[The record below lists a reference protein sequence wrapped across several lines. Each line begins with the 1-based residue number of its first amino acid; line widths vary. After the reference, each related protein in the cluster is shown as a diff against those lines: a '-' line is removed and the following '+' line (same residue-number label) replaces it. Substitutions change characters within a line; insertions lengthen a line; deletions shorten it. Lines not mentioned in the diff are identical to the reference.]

1 MRRYAAVRML
11 LHERSTT
18 AGAILG
24 VVAIVFLVGQQLA
37 IMFGLFTLMSA
48 VVDNSGADIWV
59 VSKNVENTASV
70 SSLPS
75 RYVDRL
81 AGMPQIEWAE
91 PVIYSAAQL
100 RLPNGTFQPV
110 QVIGVTRPEL
120 HGGPWR
126 FTSGGN
132 EVLLENDGA
141 TVDKFDLQD
150 VGNPEIGKIV
160 EVNGVRVRVAGYT
173 EGTRSFGAPLLFTN
187 STKAREVTGLAADRC
202 SDILVRLKPGASI
215 RQALADIE
223 ALLPKAS
230 ALTSQEL
237 SRNTIIY
244 NLTSTG
250 IGSSFGLSTL
260 VGLIVGV
267 VIITLTMYTNVL
279 NRQRDFA
286 VLRAIGAR
294 RRDVFVIII
303 YQALTIGFV
312 GLLIGFFLLAGFL
325 FGVKGSRLPANLP
338 LWLPPAHA
346 LLTFLLCFGGSALA
360 LRRALKIEPASAFR

>member
-37 IMFGLFTLMSA
+37 VLFGLFTLMSA
-48 VVDNSGADIWV
+48 VVDNSGADIWIA
-59 VSKNVENTASV
+59 SENVENTSSAG
-70 SSLPS
+70 SLPI

-81 AGMPQIEWAE
+81 AGMADIEWAV
-91 PVIYSAAQL
+91 PVVYAGAQL

-110 QVIGVTRPEL
+110 QVVGVTRPLL

-126 FTSGGN
+126 FAAGGN
-132 EVLLENDGA
+132 DVLLEYDGA
-141 TVDKFDLQD
+141 TVDKFDLED
-150 VGNPEIGKIV
+150 LGSPEIGRIV
-160 EVNGVRVRVAGYT
+160 EVNSRRIRVAGYT
-173 EGTRSFGAPLLFTN
+173 DGTRSFGAPLLFTN
-187 STKAREVTGLAADRC
+187 ATKAREVTGLPADRC
-202 SDILVRLKPGASI
+202 SNILVRLRPGASV
-215 RQALADIE
+215 RQAMADIA

-230 ALTSQEL
+230 ALTSAEL
-237 SRNTIIY
+237 SRNTILY

-260 VGLIVGV
+260 IGILVGV

-286 VLRAIGAR
+286 VLRALGAR
-294 RRDVFVIII
+294 RKDIFFIIV
-303 YQALTIGFV
+303 YQALTIGFI
-312 GLLIGFFLLAGFL
+312 GLLVGFFLLAGFL

-338 LWLPPAHA
+338 LWMPPAHA
-346 LLTFLLCFGGSALA
+346 LLTFLLCLGGSALA

>member
-1 MRRYAAVRML
+1 ML

-37 IMFGLFTLMSA
+37 VLFGLFTLMSA

-59 VSKNVENTASV
+59 VSKNVENTTSAGT
-70 SSLPS
+70 LPS

-81 AGMPQIEWAE
+81 AGLAGVEWAE
-91 PVIYSAAQL
+91 PVVSTGAQL
-100 RLPNGTFQPV
+100 RLPNGTFQAV
-110 QVIGVTRPEL
+110 QVIGVTRPHL

-126 FTSGGN
+126 FASGGN
-132 EVLLENDGA
+132 DVLLEYDGV

-150 VGNPEIGKIV
+150 LGDPAIGRIV
-160 EVNGVRVRVAGYT
+160 EVNGRRIRVAGYT

-187 STKAREVTGLAADRC
+187 ATKAREVTGLAADRC
-202 SDILVRLKPGASI
+202 SNILVRLKPGTNVE
-215 RQALADIE
+215 QALVDIE

-237 SRNTIIY
+237 ARNTILY

-260 VGLIVGV
+260 IGILVGV

-286 VLRAIGAR
+286 VLRALGAR
-294 RRDVFVIII
+294 RQDVFVIIV
-303 YQALTIGFV
+303 YQAFTIGLV

-325 FGVKGSRLPANLP
+325 FGVQGSRLPANLP
-338 LWLPPAHA
+338 LWMPPAHA
-346 LLTFLLCFGGSALA
+346 LLTFLLCLAGSALA

>member
-1 MRRYAAVRML
+1 ML

-48 VVDNSGADIWV
+48 VVANSGADIWV
-59 VSKNVENTASV
+59 ASGNVENTSEAGT
-70 SSLPS
+70 LPS

-81 AGMPQIEWAE
+81 AGMAGIEWAV
-91 PVIYSAAQL
+91 PVVYAGAQL

-110 QVIGVTRPEL
+110 QIVGVTRPHL
-120 HGGPWR
+120 RGGPWR
-126 FTSGGN
+126 FASGGGD
-132 EVLLENDGA
+132 VLLEYDGA
-141 TVDKFDLQD
+141 TVDKFDLKD
-150 VGNPEIGKIV
+150 LGNPELGRIV
-160 EVNGVRVRVAGYT
+160 EVNSHRIRVVGYT
-173 EGTRSFGAPLLFTN
+173 EGSRAFGAPLLFTN
-187 STKAREVTGLAADRC
+187 ATKARELTGLPADRC
-202 SDILVRLKPGASI
+202 SNILVRLRPGVN
-215 RQALADIE
+215 RVQALAEIE
-223 ALLPKAS
+223 TLLPKAR
-230 ALTSQEL
+230 ALTSEEL
-237 SRNTIIY
+237 ARNTIVY

-250 IGSSFGLSTL
+250 IGTSFGLSTL
-260 VGLIVGV
+260 VGILVGV

-286 VLRAIGAR
+286 VLRALGAR
-294 RRDVFVIII
+294 RKDVFVIIVH
-303 YQALTIGFV
+303 QALTIGFI

-338 LWLPPAHA
+338 WWLPPAHA
-346 LLTFLLCFGGSALA
+346 LLTLLLCLGGSALA

>member
-1 MRRYAAVRML
+1 ML

-37 IMFGLFTLMSA
+37 VLFGLFTLMSA
-48 VVDNSGADIWV
+48 VVDNSGADIWI
-59 VSKNVENTASV
+59 VSQNVENTSSAG
-70 SSLPS
+70 SLPS

-81 AGMPQIEWAE
+81 AGMPGIEWAE
-91 PVIYSAAQL
+91 PVVYAGAQL

-110 QVIGVTRPEL
+110 QVVGVTRPHL

-126 FTSGGN
+126 FASGEN
-132 EVLLENDGA
+132 DVLLEYDGV

-150 VGNPEIGKIV
+150 LGSPELGQIV
-160 EVNGVRVRVAGYT
+160 EVNSRRMRIAGYT
-173 EGTRSFGAPLLFTN
+173 EGSRAFGAPLLFTN
-187 STKAREVTGLAADRC
+187 ATKAREVTGIPADRC
-202 SDILVRLKPGASI
+202 SNVLVRLKPGTSVD
-215 RQALADIE
+215 QALADIE
-223 ALLPKAS
+223 ALLPKAE
-230 ALTSQEL
+230 ALTSTEL
-237 SRNTIIY
+237 ARNTIVY

-250 IGSSFGLSTL
+250 IGSSFGFSTL
-260 VGLIVGV
+260 IGILVGV

-286 VLRAIGAR
+286 VLRALGAR
-294 RRDVFVIII
+294 RRDVFVIIV
-303 YQALTIGFV
+303 YQALTIGLV

-325 FGVKGSRLPANLP
+325 FGVQGSRLPANLP
-338 LWLPPAHA
+338 LWMPPAHA
-346 LLTFLLCFGGSALA
+346 LLTFLLCLAGSALA

>member
-81 AGMPQIEWAE
+81 AGLPQIEWAE

-126 FTSGGN
+126 FTAGGN

-141 TVDKFDLQD
+141 TVDKFDLRD
-150 VGNPEIGKIV
+150 LGNPEIGKIV
-160 EVNGVRVRVAGYT
+160 EVNSRRIRVAGYT

-215 RQALADIE
+215 KQALADIE

-230 ALTSQEL
+230 ALTSQ
-237 SRNTIIY
+237 
-244 NLTSTG
+244 
-250 IGSSFGLSTL
+250 
-260 VGLIVGV
+260 
-267 VIITLTMYTNVL
+267 
-279 NRQRDFA
+279 
-286 VLRAIGAR
+286 
-294 RRDVFVIII
+294 
-303 YQALTIGFV
+303 
-312 GLLIGFFLLAGFL
+312 
-325 FGVKGSRLPANLP
+325 
-338 LWLPPAHA
+338 
-346 LLTFLLCFGGSALA
+346 
-360 LRRALKIEPASAFR
+360 